1 MGLKDIL
8 SKLDKVLDTK
18 KGRAA
23 KQTEAIEALI
33 SKLAAKEVKYKAKL
47 KIAETPREKSK
58 LERKI
63 MVCEAQIAKGRA
75 AENALRV
82 SAEQSE

>member
-8 SKLDKVLDTK
+8 SSLDKVLDTK

-23 KQTEAIEALI
+23 KQADAIDELLV
-33 SKLAAKEVKYKAKL
+33 KLVAKEAKYVAKL
-47 KIAETPREKSK
+47 KLAETDQEKQK

-63 MVCEAQIAKGRA
+63 KVCQAQIVKGRA
-75 AENALRV
+75 AADALRK
-82 SAEQSE
+82 ETT

>member
-18 KGRAA
+18 KGRAV
-23 KQTEAIEALI
+23 KQAEAIEELI
-33 SKLAAKEVKYKAKL
+33 TKLVAKEAKYKAKL
-47 KIAETPREKSK
+47 GLAETPREKEK

-63 MVCEAQIAKGRA
+63 KVCEAQIAKGRA
-75 AENALRV
+75 AEIALLADV
-82 SAEQSE
+82 H

>member
-8 SKLDKVLDTK
+8 GRLDRVLDTK

-23 KQTEAIEALI
+23 KQVDAIDELVA
-33 SKLAAKEVKYKAKL
+33 KLVAKEAKYVARL
-47 KIAETPREKSK
+47 DTVSTEREKQK

-63 MVCEAQIAKGRA
+63 KVCQAQIVKGRA
-75 AENALRV
+75 AASELRLETV
-82 SAEQSE
+82 

>member
-18 KGRAA
+18 KGRTA
-23 KQTEAIEALI
+23 KQVEAIEKLI
-33 SKLAAKEVKYKAKL
+33 TKLVEKEAKYKAKL
-47 KIAETPREKSK
+47 LLAKTPREKEK

-63 MVCEAQIAKGRA
+63 KVCEAQIAKGHA
-75 AENALRV
+75 AEVMLRTDV
-82 SAEQSE
+82 A